1 MDKTYKDDVMDTI
14 DLVMEA
20 IECVLV
26 PERILK
32 SGPATIVFWRNGQ
45 KTIVKCSKGTEPD
58 DYSAFCAAFTKHIFG
73 TNSKIRR
80 ILKDITVVQ
89 EPKKKAE
96 PPKEPEPKQTES
108 PKKPTVKRS
117 IDRGK
122 VMALHNAGWSNKK
135 IADEMGCTSPA
146 VWKIIAAETKG
157 E

>member
-1 MDKTYKDDVMDTI
+1 MDKTYKDGVMDTI

-20 IECVLV
+20 TERVLV

-89 EPKKKAE
+89 EPKKKR
-96 PPKEPEPKQTES
+96 QS
-108 PKKPTVKRS
+108 RRRS
-117 IDRGK
+117 RSLSRQNRQRSRLLSGR
-122 VMALHNAGWSNKK
+122 L
-135 IADEMGCTSPA
+135 TA
-146 VWKIIAAETKG
+146 VR
-157 E
+157 